1 MKRYQVCGFIVLMVL
16 LLALPVAG
24 WHILITKTGPEG
36 SVCSTGDSFIYSIS
50 ACNIDSEG
58 RADPVLRVNDTL
70 PAGIE
75 YIQGSSV
82 TEPGA
87 SVNPQLDTF
96 TNTLTWDF
104 TNVPWHSCRNIS
116 FKARPADPGLISA
129 TNTAETW
136 VNKVSAGARWEK
148 SDVSNTVTTT
158 FSNTVCAIPTPEF
171 PTIALPAACIIGMI
185 GVVLFIR
192 RTKQN

>member
-1 MKRYQVCGFIVLMVL
+1 MVL

-36 SVCSTGDSFIYSIS
+36 SVCSTGDYFVYTIS
-50 ACNIDSEG
+50 ACNMDSEG
-58 RADPVLRVNDTL
+58 RSDPVLRVNDTL

-75 YIQGSSV
+75 YVPGSSV
-82 TEPGA
+82 TEPGP
-87 SVNPQLDTF
+87 SVDPQLDVS

-104 TNVPWHSCRNIS
+104 QNVPWHSCRNIS
-116 FKARPADPGLISA
+116 FKVRPATPGLISA

-136 VNKVSAGARWEK
+136 VNKVNTGARWEK
-148 SDVSNTVTTT
+148 SDISNTVTTT
-158 FSNTVCAIPTPEF
+158 FSNTVCAISAPEF
-171 PTIALPAACIIGMI
+171 PTIALPVAFMVGML

-192 RTKQN
+192 GKRQN